1 MYIKSLTLQNFKKH
15 ENLTVEFSDKLN
27 ILYGAND
34 AGKSCVVEAIK
45 WLFFNEGKDVRKEGT
60 KKTIVTAILDTEVK
74 VSKIK
79 SASINAY
86 ELQIGDEIK
95 RFDSVGK
102 TIPDEIKDALQ
113 VRTINIDNE
122 EIILNIADQIT
133 LPFLLGE
140 SSVFKSKLF
149 NKLTGSNLI
158 DKSLQSFNKDILKIS
173 RESKLELEH
182 LEEQKKSLEEVTI
195 QKDKL
200 EALYGNFKK
209 QVEEIKELQER
220 YDKINELKLKLDK
233 NTCDSQTTNT
243 SLKEIKTV
251 PDKLLINLKE
261 QIELLEKA
269 SNLLEKISKNKTG
282 LENVEK
288 ELSNLKVVDVDTS
301 KLRKQIDRLEKL
313 KELRTQLVGGEGN
326 RVDLE
331 KKIKAVGEKII
342 EGNKEYR
349 EILKKY
355 GKCPTCKSEITD
367 NVLKEITLWKT
378 DIEIIPKDENIA

>member
-200 EALYGNFKK
+200 EALYCNFKK

-367 NVLKEITLWKT
+367 NVLKEITL
-378 DIEIIPKDENIA
+378 

>member
-367 NVLKEITLWKT
+367 DVLKEITL
-378 DIEIIPKDENIA
+378 

>member
-1 MYIKSLTLQNFKKH
+1 LMYIKSLTLQNFKKH

-367 NVLKEITLWKT
+367 DVLKEITL
-378 DIEIIPKDENIA
+378 